1 MSRVYEAL
9 RQSEIDN
16 GADPTLLDPDT
27 FLATTSAPSKDQP
40 DTGLGVG

>member
-16 GADPTLLDPDT
+16 GATSTLLDPDT
-27 FLATTSAPSKDQP
+27 FLAHNVRALKGSA
-40 DTGLGVG
+40 